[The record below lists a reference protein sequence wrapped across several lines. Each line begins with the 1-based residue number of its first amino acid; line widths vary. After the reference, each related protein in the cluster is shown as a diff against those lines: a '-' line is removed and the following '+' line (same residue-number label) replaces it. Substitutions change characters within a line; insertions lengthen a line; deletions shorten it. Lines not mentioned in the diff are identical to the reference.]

1 MKKLYPLFY
10 SGIALINQIKEEMVV
25 ISEMIEIANN
35 DKKSDINKN
44 FVNVLK
50 IIKSQIDTFKKRLNN
65 VFDVNFNELK
75 IYNLLDKSY
84 KTKNNLELK
93 KYIDECIN
101 ILKVIIE
108 ENTRKYL
115 IDNNLI
121 KLPKTKNKT
130 FVYEED
136 DYYIIN

>member
-115 IDNNLI
+115 IDNN
-121 KLPKTKNKT
+121 
-130 FVYEED
+130 
-136 DYYIIN
+136 